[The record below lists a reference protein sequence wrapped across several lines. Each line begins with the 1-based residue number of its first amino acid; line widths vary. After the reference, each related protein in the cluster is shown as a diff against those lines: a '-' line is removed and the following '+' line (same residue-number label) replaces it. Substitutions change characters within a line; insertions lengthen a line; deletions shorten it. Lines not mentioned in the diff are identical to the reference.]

1 MGRPILQERIG
12 RQAVRVR
19 RRIVPRA
26 KRRHWRFYQAAL
38 VAFGKEGESTD
49 RGREWNI
56 IRQ

>member
-19 RRIVPRA
+19 RRIVSRA

-38 VAFGKEGESTD
+38 VAFGEEGESTD

-56 IRQ
+56 